1 MVVVLSGVVEHPLCP
16 SLFQSLV
23 VCFAYLVLLIL
34 HTNEIHQ
41 IENNR
46 QANRQDWGVGIFKTM
61 KSIIYRL
68 CVEKGCVVVS
78 ILFVLLCFI
87 QTNNMQDATILHTLS
102 VSHY

>member
-1 MVVVLSGVVEHPLCP
+1 MVVVLSGIVEHALCP

-68 CVEKGCVVVS
+68 CVEKGCVVS
-78 ILFVLLCFI
+78 ILFVLLCFNP
-87 QTNNMQDATILHTLS
+87 NNMQRCDTILHTLP
-102 VSHY
+102 VSHN